1 MTHRIL
7 SRLVKFISL
16 LLDALALPPAHA
28 QTRSQSPP
36 QIRFLSGKS
45 SLAIPFET
53 SNNLILL
60 QASINDSAPMRFILD
75 TGADSTV
82 IDTGVAKVL
91 GLQPA
96 SKIVGTGSAG
106 NAEALI
112 FKGITLRL
120 PNIEASNQ
128 TVAALPLDFLSP
140 SLGVKISG
148 IIGNDII
155 KSFVVEVDYASALIS
170 LYEPSSF
177 VYSGTGDVVSITF
190 QEELPF
196 VQGSVVIGGRTI
208 HGKFELDSG
217 STGALLFNTPF
228 VTRHRLLNAI
238 NTTNRTRIG
247 GVGGSAQAFLG
258 RVQRFVIGR
267 TAIDNPVGRF
277 SQSRRGDYASA
288 RYDGLI
294 GGEIF
299 RRHKTIFDYS
309 RRQLILEPA
318 ANAGEPF
325 EVDMSG
331 LKLVADGEDYSIVL
345 VDDVEVRSAAAKG
358 GIRGGDIITA
368 VDGRPT
374 KEFTFDQIRRLFMQ
388 EGKEYLLTVKR
399 GKQTFQTRV
408 KLQRLV

>member
-7 SRLVKFISL
+7 SRLVKFIFL
-16 LLDALALPPAHA
+16 LFVALALPPAHA

-53 SNNLILL
+53 SNDLILL

-82 IDTGVAKVL
+82 IDAGIAKVM
-91 GLQPA
+91 GLKPA
-96 SKIVGTGSAG
+96 NKIVATGSAG

-148 IIGNDII
+148 VIGNDII
-155 KSFVVEVDYASALIS
+155 KSFVVEVDYASALIN

-177 VYSGTGDVVSITF
+177 VYSGTGDVVPITF

-208 HGKFELDSG
+208 HGK
-217 STGALLFNTPF
+217 
-228 VTRHRLLNAI
+228 
-238 NTTNRTRIG
+238 
-247 GVGGSAQAFLG
+247 
-258 RVQRFVIGR
+258 
-267 TAIDNPVGRF
+267 
-277 SQSRRGDYASA
+277 
-288 RYDGLI
+288 
-294 GGEIF
+294 
-299 RRHKTIFDYS
+299 
-309 RRQLILEPA
+309 
-318 ANAGEPF
+318 
-325 EVDMSG
+325 
-331 LKLVADGEDYSIVL
+331 
-345 VDDVEVRSAAAKG
+345 
-358 GIRGGDIITA
+358 
-368 VDGRPT
+368 
-374 KEFTFDQIRRLFMQ
+374 
-388 EGKEYLLTVKR
+388 
-399 GKQTFQTRV
+399 
-408 KLQRLV
+408 